1 MRNVK
6 TKIVSFIIV
15 VLITACSENDD
26 KSDAYGN
33 FEATEVVISAEA
45 QGVLQ
50 EFIIEEGEE
59 LKSGRVI
66 GLIDTINLSLKRE
79 QLLAG
84 KKAILSRIV
93 NINSQ
98 VAVQEQQR
106 ENIIIEK
113 NRIER
118 LLKDGAATRKQMD
131 DVMASLRLI
140 NSQVKSLETQKTL
153 IKDEAKTIDVQI
165 AQVEEN
171 IKKCYLVNPVEGTV
185 LTKIVEEKEIVS
197 IGKPMYII
205 ADLSKLELKAYISG
219 SQLPHIRIGQEVE
232 VLIDYDVKSNQKM
245 TGVVSWISQQ
255 AEFTPKIIQTKEERV
270 NLVYAVKILVKND
283 GSIKIGMPG
292 EVNFMPK
299 TASNK

>member
-1 MRNVK
+1 MK
-6 TKIVSFIIV
+6 AKIVSLIV
-15 VLITACSENDD
+15 VVLVTACSKKDD

-50 EFIIEEGEE
+50 EFIIEEGQE
-59 LKSGRVI
+59 LKSGTAI

-79 QLLAG
+79 QLLTS
-84 KKAILSRIV
+84 KKAILSRIL

-98 VAVQEQQR
+98 INVQEQQK

-113 NRIER
+113 NRLER
-118 LLKDGAATRKQMD
+118 LLIDGAATQKQMD
-131 DVMASLRLI
+131 DVMGSLRLL
-140 NSQVKSLETQKTL
+140 NSQIKSFETQKNL
-153 IKDEAKTIDVQI
+153 VLDEAKTIDVQI

-171 IKKCYLVNPVEGTV
+171 LKKCYLVNPVDGTV

-219 SQLPHIRIGQEVE
+219 SQLPQIKIGQEVE
-232 VLIDYDVKSNQKM
+232 VLIDQDERDNQKM
-245 TGVVSWISQQ
+245 TGTVSWISQQ
-255 AEFTPKIIQTKEERV
+255 AEFTPKIIQTKKERV
-270 NLVYAVKILVKND
+270 NLVYAIKVLVKND

-292 EVNFMPK
+292 EVNFMTK
-299 TASNK
+299 TTSNKQ